1 MGNLFGTAARETKTY
16 VEIKNELDE
25 LLQRIPKDNHVEQG
39 NVTLA
44 WLNDVDAEFENIVGS
59 AATVLSEWY
68 ATQHAPFAVVDDED
82 DKTEWD
88 FMNLETEIMEERLEF
103 RARFHYNQLN
113 AEFPEPVQGT
123 LRAPGLRL

>member
-16 VEIKNELDE
+16 GEIKNELRE

-44 WLNDVDAEFENIVGS
+44 WLNDVDAEFENIVDS
-59 AATVLSEWY
+59 AATVLLEWY
-68 ATQHAPFAVVDDED
+68 AQHPPFAVVDED
-82 DKTEWD
+82 DKTEWY
-88 FMNLETEIMEERLEF
+88 FGNLETEIMEKWLEF
-103 RARFHYNQLN
+103 RARFQYDEANFR
-113 AEFPEPVQGT
+113 FPEPVQGT

>member
-16 VEIKNELDE
+16 GEIKNELRE
-25 LLQRIPKDNHVEQG
+25 LSLRIAAENHVEQG

-59 AATVLSEWY
+59 AATALSEWY
-68 ATQHAPFAVVDDED
+68 ATQHLPFAVVDDED

-88 FMNLETEIMEERLEF
+88 FMNLETEIMEKRLEF
-103 RARFHYNQLN
+103 RARFRWNDG
-113 AEFPEPVQGT
+113 FPEPVQGT

>member
-16 VEIKNELDE
+16 GEIKNELRE
-25 LLQRIPKDNHVEQG
+25 LSKRIAAENHVEQG

-44 WLNDVDAEFENIVGS
+44 WLNDVDAEFKNIMS
-59 AATVLSEWY
+59 STVTALLEWY
-68 ATQHAPFAVVDDED
+68 AQHPQFAVVDDED

-88 FMNLETEIMEERLEF
+88 IINLENEIVEKWLEF